1 MREFASNKYIL
12 VIGGAGFIGS
22 NLCERLLIEGTHKVV
37 VLDNYFTGSISN
49 HIKGVQYIKGNS
61 SEIANLIKFSPEFI
75 YHLGE
80 YSRVEQSFEDKKL
93 IWEYN
98 SKSIFDVLDFAISN
112 DSKLIYA
119 GSSTKFTKEISGKGL
134 SPYSWS
140 KATNTELIINYG
152 NWYNLNYAIVYFYN
166 VYGPNEISTGK
177 YATLIGIYKQAVLEK
192 KPLKVVLPGNQL
204 RNFTHVSDIV
214 DGLLLVGKNG
224 AGDNYGIGSQ
234 DSYSIL
240 QIAHL
245 FKSEIVFLAERKG
258 NRMGSELVTSKTKAL
273 GWNAKM
279 SLENY
284 INQFLNEL

>member
-1 MREFASNKYIL
+1 MQEFASNKYIL
-12 VIGGAGFIGS
+12 VIGGSGFIGS

-49 HIKGVQYIKGNS
+49 HIKGVQYIKGDS

-93 IWEYN
+93 VWEYN

-119 GSSTKFTKEISGKGL
+119 GSSTKFAKDTSGKGL

-152 NWYNLNYAIVYFYN
+152 NWYSLNYAIVYFYN
-166 VYGPNEISTGK
+166 VYGPNEINTGK
-177 YATLIGIYKQAVLEK
+177 YATLIGIYKQAVMEK

-214 DGLLLVGKNG
+214 NGLLLVGKNG

-240 QIAHL
+240 QIARL
-245 FKSEIVFLAERKG
+245 FKSEIVFLPERKG
-258 NRMGSELVTSKTKAL
+258 NRMESELVTSKTKAL

>member
-1 MREFASNKYIL
+1 MQEFVSNKYIL

-93 IWEYN
+93 VWEYN

-166 VYGPNEISTGK
+166 VYGPNEINTGK
-177 YATLIGIYKQAVLEK
+177 YATLIGIYKQAVKEK

-224 AGDNYGIGSQ
+224 VGDNYGIGSQ

-240 QIAHL
+240 QIARL

>member
-93 IWEYN
+93 VWEYN

>member
-1 MREFASNKYIL
+1 MQEFANNKYIL
-12 VIGGAGFIGS
+12 VIGGSGFIGS
-22 NLCERLLIEGTHKVV
+22 NLCERLLNEGTHKIV

-49 HIKGVQYIKGNS
+49 HIKGVQYIKGDS

-93 IWEYN
+93 VWEYN

-152 NWYNLNYAIVYFYN
+152 NWYSLNYAIVYFYN
-166 VYGPNEISTGK
+166 VYGPNEINTGK
-177 YATLIGIYKQAVLEK
+177 YATLIGIYKQAVKEK

-224 AGDNYGIGSQ
+224 VGDNYGIGSQ

-240 QIAHL
+240 QIARL